1 MFAGSTEYGEEY
13 FQLSLCVYTK
23 EPPLLTVVNSRRM
36 LLRVMR
42 LQAIF
47 MCSFFG
53 VIAAKMQEKCLGKM
67 ANDVIFSKKDAAAFN
82 TNEILLKGGVVDKDE
97 K

>member
-1 MFAGSTEYGEEY
+1 M
-13 FQLSLCVYTK
+13 CVYK
-23 EPPLLTVVNSRRM
+23 GAPIAHCRQLKKKNASSCHAASSHFYV
-36 LLRVMR
+36 
-42 LQAIF
+42 F
-47 MCSFFG
+47 FFG
-53 VIAAKMQEKCLGKM
+53 VIAARMQEKCLEKM